1 MNSVP
6 DPLATLT
13 GQVVVIDL
21 DGPWIAFG
29 RLGAVAGAWIELLD
43 ADLHDMR
50 EGASSRDVYALET
63 QKLGVRVNRRRV
75 LLPLSQVVAVSR
87 LDDLTA

>member
-1 MNSVP
+1 MNSAP
-6 DPLATLT
+6 EHLATLI
-13 GQVVVIDL
+13 GQVVVVDL

-29 RLGAVAGAWIELLD
+29 RMGPVAGGWIELLD

-63 QKLGVRVNRRRV
+63 QKFGVRVNRRRV
-75 LLPLSQVVAVSR
+75 LIPLSQVVAVSR